1 MKFPG
6 KKTLALALG
15 LSAAI
20 GAQAEGGSVS
30 IPIEGPLEMRKTE
43 NGTTVLISS
52 DGRFVMP
59 ARLID
64 RENGNEMI
72 ESLSEAREAYGDGGK
87 QSSES
92 QSEADKVSLK
102 DYDPE
107 ELATFTIGE
116 GDKDVFVWF
125 DPTCPHCETVLSMQP
140 DLAEEYTFHNILF
153 PALGPN
159 AERLT
164 EQMVCLGEDEMRKAA
179 MAKKQ
184 NVEVEDE
191 SQCRD
196 EELANNM
203 KLAQAN
209 GIRSVPVV
217 VTSDGRS
224 RTGAFRTKAAMKA
237 FLEGEGQ

>member
-6 KKTLALALG
+6 KKAMALALG
-15 LSAAI
+15 LTAAI
-20 GAQAEGGSVS
+20 SSQADSGSVS
-30 IPIEGPLEMRKTE
+30 IPVEGPLEMRKTE
-43 NGTTVLISS
+43 SGTTILISS

-72 ESLSEAREAYGDGGK
+72 ESLEKAREAYGEGEG
-87 QSSES
+87 QSSS
-92 QSEADKVSLK
+92 PQSEADKVSLE

-107 ELATFTIGE
+107 ELATFTVGE

-140 DLAEEYTFHNILF
+140 ELTEEYTFHNILF
-153 PALGPN
+153 PALGAN
-159 AERLT
+159 AERVT
-164 EQMVCLGEDEMRKAA
+164 EQMVCLSEDEMREAA

-184 NVEVEDE
+184 NIDVEDE
-191 SQCRD
+191 SRCQD
-196 EELANNM
+196 EELANNI

-209 GIRSVPVV
+209 GIRSVPVI
-217 VTSDGRS
+217 VTSGGRS
-224 RTGAFRTKAAMKA
+224 KTGAFRSQAGMKA
-237 FLEGEGQ
+237 FLKGDGQ